1 MAFDGIVTKAIISEL
16 QELSGA
22 RIDKI
27 LEPNKNTIIL
37 GLYHHGHHYALYICI
52 DAQNGRI
59 HLTTHSKP
67 NPSVA
72 PNFCMLLRKHLIRNA
87 FKKYFHT
94 RIRQNYYHRIR
105 RI

>member
-1 MAFDGIVTKAIISEL
+1 MAYDGIVTKAIASEL

-37 GLYHHGHHYALYICI
+37 GLYHHGQNYALVLCI
-52 DAQNGRI
+52 DAQNGRF

-72 PNFCMLLRKHLIRNA
+72 PNFCMVLRKHLIRDA
-87 FKKYFHT
+87 FKKYLNT
-94 RIRQNYYHRIR
+94 RTR
-105 RI
+105 